1 MLKNPKKLLKWLILT
16 DKIFILLKELRN
28 VNEVFRKDK
37 TLDYIKSHKKT
48 GLHHL
53 SGKNIFWKNHREGQL
68 TRNFL
73 RIETK
78 WVLLSSMLAVN
89 EKSDETA
96 KNYLVYQTTK
106 RIYKECRRRPFV
118 SFLFYMYSLGFSKKQ
133 INFVPTFQAKYF
145 FLKKSW

>member
-1 MLKNPKKLLKWLILT
+1 MSKNPKKLWKWLILT
-16 DKIFILLKELRN
+16 DKIFILLNELRN

-48 GLHHL
+48 RLHHL
-53 SGKNIFWKNHREGQL
+53 SGKKIFWKNHREGQL

-78 WVLLSSMLAVN
+78 WVLFSSMLAVN

-106 RIYKECRRRPFV
+106 RVYKECRRRPFV
-118 SFLFYMYSLGFSKKQ
+118 SFLFYIYSLGSARNKSILFQHFKQ
-133 INFVPTFQAKYF
+133 NIF
-145 FLKKSW
+145 F

>member
-1 MLKNPKKLLKWLILT
+1 MSKNPKKLWKWLILT
-16 DKIFILLKELRN
+16 DKIFILLNELRN
-28 VNEVFRKDK
+28 VNDVFRKDK

-48 GLHHL
+48 RLHHL
-53 SGKNIFWKNHREGQL
+53 SGKKIFWKNHREGQL

-78 WVLLSSMLAVN
+78 WVLFSSMLAVN

-106 RIYKECRRRPFV
+106 RVYKECRRRPFV
-118 SFLFYMYSLGFSKKQ
+118 SFLFYIYSLGSARNKSILFQHFKQ
-133 INFVPTFQAKYF
+133 NIF
-145 FLKKSW
+145 F

>member
-1 MLKNPKKLLKWLILT
+1 MSKNPKKLWKWLILT
-16 DKIFILLKELRN
+16 DKVFILLNELRN
-28 VNEVFRKDK
+28 VNDVFRKDK

-48 GLHHL
+48 RLHHL
-53 SGKNIFWKNHREGQL
+53 SGKKIFWKNHREGQL

-78 WVLLSSMLAVN
+78 WVLFSSMLAVN

-106 RIYKECRRRPFV
+106 RVYKECRRRPFV
-118 SFLFYMYSLGFSKKQ
+118 SFLFYIYSLRFSKKQ

>member
-1 MLKNPKKLLKWLILT
+1 MSKNPKKLLKWLILT

-106 RIYKECRRRPFV
+106 RVYKECRRIPFV
-118 SFLFYMYSLGFSKKQ
+118 SFLFYIYSLGSARNKSILFQHFKQ
-133 INFVPTFQAKYF
+133 NIF
-145 FLKKSW
+145 F